1 MLFYY
6 LLSCNKISPN
16 VSVLKNNKT
25 IYIENIDYDDNMY
38 ECILDIYTYFNQE
51 NRNDK
56 FKNEILDF
64 SKEMNIY
71 MNS

>member
-1 MLFYY
+1 M
-6 LLSCNKISPN
+6 SI
-16 VSVLKNNKT
+16 LKNNKV
-25 IYIENIDYDDNMY
+25 IYTKDIDYDDNMY
-38 ECILDIYTYFNQE
+38 ECLLNIYTYFNQG
-51 NRNDK
+51 NKNNK